1 MRHYWII
8 YLVTDST
15 YIYMEYVLGPG
26 ATNVKKTAVVHTSV
40 NFQSFFRRRVDIRQ
54 IIAENYY

>member
-1 MRHYWII
+1 
-8 YLVTDST
+8 
-15 YIYMEYVLGPG
+15 MEYVLGPG